1 MEEGDD
7 FVDSLYSEIIELGFE
22 APSVDMLVEMA
33 SCGEYLYVAEILQ
46 DLINED
52 HSDWASE
59 ICKRIATREGEAEP
73 DHATVAILLGTIV
86 QTSGDAVAA
95 KLVRRLTAPKKQ
107 QGAYTYDFVAA
118 VLVRMVAMRQT
129 QWAAQLVWALLQEV
143 AGGSPF
149 QDLVPRVLEQM
160 AAAGKAQQAADLC
173 CHIVAGDGTEEC
185 RALYDIGWALARM
198 AELGAGERA
207 AAVAARV
214 TAAPVAHGGVA
225 AATLLEA
232 VGSATDAATAAGFGK
247 QLEAARG
254 GGGGAAG
261 AGEAAAALEGLSL
274 KQ

>member
-33 SCGEYLYVAEILQ
+33 SCGEYLHVAEILQ

-59 ICKRIATREGEAEP
+59 ICKRIATRDSREDP
-73 DHATVAILLGTIV
+73 DHATVAILVGTIV
-86 QTSGDAVAA
+86 QTSGQAVAA

-118 VLVRMVAMRQT
+118 VLARMVAMRQT
-129 QWAAQLVWALLQEV
+129 PWAAQLFWALMQEV
-143 AGGSPF
+143 PASGPH
-149 QDLVPRVLEQM
+149 QDLTPRVLEQM
-160 AAAGKAQQAADLC
+160 ALGDSAQQAADLC
-173 CHIVAGDGTEEC
+173 CHIIGGDASEEC

-198 AELGAGERA
+198 AELGACEA
-207 AAVAARV
+207 AAQVAARMC
-214 TAAPVAHGGVA
+214 ALAEAQGGVSA
-225 AATLLEA
+225 ASLLEA
-232 VGSATDAATAAGFGK
+232 VGSATDEGTAGSFGK
-247 QLEAARG
+247 ALEAARSP
-254 GGGGAAG
+254 AASS
-261 AGEAAAALEGLSL
+261 AGEAASALEGLSI